1 VNRQATVI
9 ALGASLGGCIAVI
22 TGRVIGTLRRAG
34 LAAQAEV
41 LEIADGRTLDD
52 MRQRRALARGHAKD
66 VAAHENAIE
75 YGRPLVAL
83 VKSTTWN
90 TLIWW
95 TEDQGM
101 ATFDRAQFD
110 KDWRLPRGLV
120 TMGFKP
126 GGWERRGRR

>member
-9 ALGASLGGCIAVI
+9 ALGAVLGGCIAVI
-22 TGRVIGTLRRAG
+22 TGRVIRTLRRAV

-41 LEIADGRTLDD
+41 LDIADGRTLDD
-52 MRQRRALARGHAKD
+52 MRQRHARAREHAKD
-66 VAAHENAIE
+66 VAAYDNAIE

-90 TLIWW
+90 TVIWW
-95 TEDQGM
+95 TEDQGV
-101 ATFDRAQFD
+101 ATFDQARFD

-120 TMGFKP
+120 TMGVKP
-126 GGWERRGRR
+126 RGWKRRGRR